1 MTPFE
6 LPGIVVEVL
15 RKQNLATSLHLS
27 YTIFGSGQYTELKLI
42 WNALR
47 TERSNIRTA
56 SRKIPSTYR
65 RDSQRKVDYENR
77 KQNDSVNVNPGISV
91 PPKSFTSVSTAFQC
105 EQINNRENNSDKDIS
120 LNMMLVW
127 QTRSMSNHPEIPRK
141 CNIVSEHI
149 CLLSPEHPDLPLN

>member
-15 RKQNLATSLHLS
+15 RKQNLDTSLHLS

-91 PPKSFTSVSTAFQC
+91 PPKSFTSLSNASQC
-105 EQINNRENNSDKDIS
+105 ELINNKENKPDKG
-120 LNMMLVW
+120 VY
-127 QTRSMSNHPEIPRK
+127 
-141 CNIVSEHI
+141 
-149 CLLSPEHPDLPLN
+149 LSI